1 MRNGIPLPSWNL
13 SVKLFRASRVSDLRY
28 EYETWC
34 FSTVRSSY
42 RKKKKKEKKKERK
55 KNRSREGDTGVNE
68 PWTTSNDAKLSDGRS
83 TAVFGIPLRI
93 WRVRKYQGRFARG
106 ANRMRKRVYLH
117 RANLNAKFLRFKT
130 DERIP
135 PSPPPFISI
144 EFDRSSRDWFYTRA
158 LRYTVV
164 RVLTYLPYRASRSHL
179 FSRMLALL

>member
-68 PWTTSNDAKLSDGRS
+68 PWTTPNDAKLTDGRS

-135 PSPPPFISI
+135 PSPPPPSY
-144 EFDRSSRDWFYTRA
+144 RSSSIDRVEIGFTRA
-158 LRYTVV
+158 LYAT
-164 RVLTYLPYRASRSHL
+164 P
-179 FSRMLALL
+179 